1 MFENK
6 FKMSDE
12 GVPFILHSLIDT
24 LSSLFEEID
33 NSFITNAADKLGSS
47 GVIGDKEG

>member
-12 GVPFILHSLIDT
+12 GVPFIMHSLTDT
-24 LSSLFEEID
+24 LPCLFEEID
-33 NSFITNAADKLGSS
+33 YFFVTNAADNLGSS
-47 GVIGDKEG
+47 GVIGGKEG